1 MAAPDER
8 SRCREVYLSVGWR
21 RRGNGGARA
30 VIAMV
35 PEVEITPE
43 HALHLVRS
51 RMHPKIPL
59 EDGGIQTPSATRIVE
74 GFRAR
79 FDKACDASVWKR
91 LSSAVLEPANRFDKA
106 RRQLRQEAII
116 LGTLV
121 LTALGLAL
129 YFNLNAIAR

>member
-1 MAAPDER
+1 MEPQ
-8 SRCREVYLSVGWR
+8 
-21 RRGNGGARA
+21 
-30 VIAMV
+30 
-35 PEVEITPE
+35 VEITPE

-51 RMHPKIPL
+51 RMYLKIPL
-59 EDGGIQTPSATRIVE
+59 EDTGIQTPSATRIVE

-79 FDKACDASVWKR
+79 FGKACDAGVWKR
-91 LSSAVLEPANRFDKA
+91 LSNAVLEPANRFDVKT

-121 LTALGLAL
+121 LTSLGLAL